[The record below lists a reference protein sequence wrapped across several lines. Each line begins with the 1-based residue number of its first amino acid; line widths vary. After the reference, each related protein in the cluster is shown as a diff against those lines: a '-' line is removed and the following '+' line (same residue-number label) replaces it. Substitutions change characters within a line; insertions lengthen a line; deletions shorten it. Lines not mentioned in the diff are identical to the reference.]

1 MTVLFNFFHDTNLPP
16 VIVLSQLGHK
26 QIPAHRKKA
35 IILNVIYFTL
45 KNELLHYMKQTCSSV
60 GKVHFLH
67 ELVQFIVHKF

>member
-45 KNELLHYMKQTCSSV
+45 KNELLHHY
-60 GKVHFLH
+60 
-67 ELVQFIVHKF
+67 IYIYI